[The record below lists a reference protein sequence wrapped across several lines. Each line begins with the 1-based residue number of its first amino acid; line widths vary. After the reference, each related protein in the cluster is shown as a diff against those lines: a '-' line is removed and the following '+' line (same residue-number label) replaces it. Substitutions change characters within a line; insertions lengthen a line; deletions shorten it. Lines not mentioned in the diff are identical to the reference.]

1 MASVKDEISQ
11 NRHVHPSSCLIDS
24 TYFKETAARRPSFV
38 GFDYAQ
44 VDRETSSQLPPLDMT
59 RRKSSVTVTSNHV
72 TSNNDKPN
80 THNIDRKD
88 EGPMIPPHLFV
99 ANTVTDETE
108 AIFGSVPRQSI
119 RNRPID

>member
-1 MASVKDEISQ
+1 MIE
-11 NRHVHPSSCLIDS
+11 P
-24 TYFKETAARRPSFV
+24 TYFKEEARTRRPSFV

-44 VDRETSSQLPPLDMT
+44 VDREVSSQFPPLDMT

-72 TSNNDKPN
+72 TSNKD
-80 THNIDRKD
+80 THNNYKSNDN
-88 EGPMIPPHLFV
+88 EGPMIPPHILA